1 MAKQVASIDNLT
13 NPGQPLVHGDR
24 IRTNYTNGTFRE
36 GFHYAPPVPP
46 GTLKRTAPPAI
57 RVIATKAFY
66 RRMTQAER
74 TTLRGTA
81 DENINDLREDL
92 QRAPTVD
99 LDDPELLSMLQAT
112 PLSGARITELLADG
126 TEDERYVNVATGR

>member
-1 MAKQVASIDNLT
+1 MSKQIDTVENLT
-13 NPGQPLVHGDR
+13 NPGQTPVVGDR
-24 IRTNYTNGTFRE
+24 IRIHYTDGTYKDSKKYPE
-36 GFHYAPPVPP
+36 GLPLQAKPVV
-46 GTLKRTAPPAI
+46 I

-92 QRAPTVD
+92 QRSPTVD
-99 LDDPELLSMLQAT
+99 LDDPELLTMLQAT

-126 TEDERYVNVATGR
+126 TEDERFVNVAAGT

>member
-1 MAKQVASIDNLT
+1 MSKVIDRVENVSR
-13 NPGQPLVHGDR
+13 PGQPLANGDTYR
-24 IRTNYTNGTFRE
+24 EYYTDNTFRSFLFVE
-36 GFHYAPPVPP
+36 AAGSLRPP
-46 GTLKRTAPPAI
+46 KI

-81 DENINDLREDL
+81 DDNINDLREDL
-92 QRAPTVD
+92 QRSPTVD

-126 TEDERYVNVATGR
+126 TEDERFVNVATGQ

>member
-1 MAKQVASIDNLT
+1 MSTKPISSVENLSR
-13 NPGQPLVHGDR
+13 PGQPIAANDTYR
-24 IRTNYTNGTFRE
+24 EYYTDNTFRDFIASS
-36 GFHYAPPVPP
+36 GGGAPVYRP
-46 GTLKRTAPPAI
+46 I

-92 QRAPTVD
+92 QRAPTVN

-126 TEDERYVNVATGR
+126 TEDERFVNVATGQ